1 MTFSYSDNLIRC
13 ASDGLQKPSDF
24 GYWGPKDMF
33 KTWGFCGID
42 KNRGSSIL
50 DISNFDY
57 ISKELMEE
65 FPDDFRIE
73 NYNHWAVG
81 SETRLVC
88 RILHHKGIVEDK
100 NITDAFRKAMKW
112 LDDLADYLIADESDY
127 FDKQHLRRI
136 QDLPYLDVVKMINQ
150 TDTNW
155 AADIIYQMETNGD
168 YWDAETESPDDNQL
182 LMAAYELRLWN
193 AEYHQEWFDWADKN
207 KVPRP
212 PFDLESTSYWNKNQE
227 RLFN

>member
-88 RILHHKGIVEDK
+88 RILHRKGIVEDK

>member
-1 MTFSYSDNLIRC
+1 MVFSYSDNLIRC

-24 GYWGPKDMF
+24 GYWGPDDMF
-33 KTWGFCGID
+33 ETWGYCGID
-42 KNRGSSIL
+42 KNRDSSIL

-57 ISKELMEE
+57 ISKELMGE

-73 NYNHWAVG
+73 YYNHWAVG
-81 SETRLVC
+81 NVTRLVC
-88 RILHHKGIVEDK
+88 RILHRKGVVEDK

-136 QDLPYLDVVKMINQ
+136 EDLPYVDVVKMINQ

-155 AADIIYQMETNGD
+155 AADIICQMETNGG
-168 YWDAETESPDDNQL
+168 YWDAETEYPDDNQL

-212 PFDLESTSYWNKNQE
+212 PFDLESISYWNKNQE